1 LFEGAL
7 PVYMGRK
14 FFVQFLH
21 KVLCSNTKE
30 NILQTNMFIIL
41 QATKMIAQLR
51 IASIVFMAVVIPMCW
66 LAGKNHELA
75 HRNWLERSMGRAVDL
90 MYNAFVQVESDG
102 EKMLDKDFIMN
113 IFSPLYAEIP
123 ELEEYLTYFFEEKE
137 SNVVGSYSRSDRVL
151 AIDLAKCE
159 VFYPTQCENQQ
170 TNDLCVDLARE
181 VATCLM
187 LEVADPKKATSDY
200 LSKCDGRFSWSKLT
214 AEEKNATIGMCATSD
229 PSESEFATFTEV
241 LTTGGRIGL
250 DLASGIGK
258 THYNNDFGRGQEE
271 YVTGRRSKKAPSVK
285 SVGLFHDLPVELQDS
300 LVVTSKRHAPESRQN
315 FNESLRRQRE

>member
-1 LFEGAL
+1 
-7 PVYMGRK
+7 
-14 FFVQFLH
+14 
-21 KVLCSNTKE
+21 
-30 NILQTNMFIIL
+30 
-41 QATKMIAQLR
+41 
-51 IASIVFMAVVIPMCW
+51 
-66 LAGKNHELA
+66 
-75 HRNWLERSMGRAVDL
+75 MGRAVDL

-102 EKMLDKDFIMN
+102 EKMLDEDFIMN
-113 IFSPLYAEIP
+113 IVSPLYEELP

-159 VFYPTQCENQQ
+159 VFYPTRRENQQ

-200 LSKCDGRFSWSKLT
+200 LSECDGRFSWSKLT
-214 AEEKNATIGMCATSD
+214 AGEKNATIGNRATND

-250 DLASGIGK
+250 DLASGIGQ
-258 THYNNDFGRGQEE
+258 TRSNNDFGRGQEE
-271 YVTGRRSKKAPSVK
+271 YITGRRSKKAPSVN
-285 SVGLFHDLPVELQDS
+285 SVGLFHDLSVELQDS
-300 LVVTSKRHAPESRQN
+300 LVVTSKRHAPETRQK
-315 FNESLRRQRE
+315 FRESLRRQRERRYEKKAAARNKKLEGEITQVMELVFVAKV